1 MVRLFPIHFIG
12 KASSHLEGIVIA
24 EAITEMAVA
33 ASAVVDSSEGS
44 ANTTAIAIEVASLVV
59 VVALAAV
66 VAVGCSPWHSA
77 S

>member
-1 MVRLFPIHFIG
+1 MLIAHLLIG

-24 EAITEMAVA
+24 EAITEMAAVA
-33 ASAVVDSSEGS
+33 SVVDSSVGS

-66 VAVGCSPWHSA
+66 VAVGCSP
-77 S
+77 